1 MSFFNQIS
9 PTAKS
14 EDTEEDYP
22 DCMECFEGEEKRE
35 RIMRE
40 KALKRPFLEE
50 DHQQPRNM
58 NRRNGTLVIEERGE
72 EDKVPEKYDE
82 EEPDKLSIEEEEP
95 RRRRKNDL
103 ETLMEFLHDEL
114 DMRWKLRMEQIGVR
128 HEEQEHQSLNQSGIR
143 DDEEEAPWALNEG
156 DILADLKEM
165 GRRQRLAIEISDDQE
180 FEPRNDEEFNPSD
193 EDEKPKKKNKVNNNN
208 NNEKQKAV
216 ALRRSGSDCGGGE
229 GDHGPSPIFS
239 PGRLTQ
245 YLVHANAQSQK
256 AGKKI

>member
-1 MSFFNQIS
+1 
-9 PTAKS
+9 
-14 EDTEEDYP
+14 
-22 DCMECFEGEEKRE
+22 MECFEGKEKRE

-82 EEPDKLSIEEEEP
+82 EEP
-95 RRRRKNDL
+95 
-103 ETLMEFLHDEL
+103 L

-128 HEEQEHQSLNQSGIR
+128 HEEQEHQSLNQRGIR
-143 DDEEEAPWALNEG
+143 DDEEEEPWTLNEG

-165 GRRQRLAIEISDDQE
+165 GKINSERKPSSTQIGEEKPRRSNRRRQRLAIEISDDQE

-193 EDEKPKKKNKVNNNN
+193 EDKKPKKKNKVNNNN
-208 NNEKQKAV
+208 NEKLKAV
-216 ALRRSGSDCGGGE
+216 APPAEWLRLWRW
-229 GDHGPSPIFS
+229 
-239 PGRLTQ
+239 GRRPWSVLE
-245 YLVHANAQSQK
+245 
-256 AGKKI
+256 

>member
-9 PTAKS
+9 PTANT
-14 EDTEEDYP
+14 DEDYP
-22 DCMECFEGEEKRE
+22 DCMECFEGKEKRE

-82 EEPDKLSIEEEEP
+82 EEPDKLSIEEEEEP

-143 DDEEEAPWALNEG
+143 DDEEEEPWALNEG

-165 GRRQRLAIEISDDQE
+165 GKSNSERKPSSTQIGEEKPRKSNRRRQRLAIEISDDQE

-216 ALRRSGSDCGGGE
+216 APPAEWLRLWRW
-229 GDHGPSPIFS
+229 
-239 PGRLTQ
+239 GRRPWSVLE
-245 YLVHANAQSQK
+245 
-256 AGKKI
+256 

>member
-1 MSFFNQIS
+1 
-9 PTAKS
+9 
-14 EDTEEDYP
+14 
-22 DCMECFEGEEKRE
+22 MECFEGKEKRE
-35 RIMRE
+35 RLMRE

-82 EEPDKLSIEEEEP
+82 EEPDKLSIEEEEEP

-143 DDEEEAPWALNEG
+143 DDEEEEPWALNEG

-165 GRRQRLAIEISDDQE
+165 GKSNSERKPSSTQIGEEKPRKSNRRRQRLAIEISDDQE

-193 EDEKPKKKNKVNNNN
+193 EDKKPKKKNKVNNNN
-208 NNEKQKAV
+208 NEKQKAV
-216 ALRRSGSDCGGGE
+216 APPAEWLRLWRW
-229 GDHGPSPIFS
+229 
-239 PGRLTQ
+239 GRRPWS
-245 YLVHANAQSQK
+245 VWE
-256 AGKKI
+256 